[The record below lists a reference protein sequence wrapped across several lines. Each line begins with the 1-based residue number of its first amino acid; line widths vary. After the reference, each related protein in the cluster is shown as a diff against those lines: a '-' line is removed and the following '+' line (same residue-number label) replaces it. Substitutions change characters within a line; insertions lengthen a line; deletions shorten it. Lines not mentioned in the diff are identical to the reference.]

1 VEQLRRYRGRKHKS
15 MPREL
20 TLREKILIA
29 MGIMWLIILGII
41 AISYYTIPQ

>member
-1 VEQLRRYRGRKHKS
+1 MKRGSGRKQS
-15 MPREL
+15 LPREL

-29 MGIMWLIILGII
+29 MGIMWIIVLGII

>member
-1 VEQLRRYRGRKHKS
+1 MKRSSRRKQAL
-15 MPREL
+15 PREL

-29 MGIMWLIILGII
+29 MGIMWIIVLGII